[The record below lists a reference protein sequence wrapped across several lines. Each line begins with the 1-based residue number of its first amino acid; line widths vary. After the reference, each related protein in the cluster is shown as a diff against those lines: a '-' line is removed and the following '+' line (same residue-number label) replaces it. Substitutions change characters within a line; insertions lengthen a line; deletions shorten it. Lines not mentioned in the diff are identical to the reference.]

1 MCIQVFLSIDVR
13 SCCFLCVCTNM
24 RKSHA
29 EWAHGEK
36 RRLIHKF
43 NLTCAIFV
51 PPPQCY
57 QSIHQQTISF
67 TKLRPRL
74 NKQAPTVV
82 VVVVVY
88 KWLGASAGYRVPKKE
103 RNSIRAS
110 NSVNAVIILRRRWM
124 AKNKKKR
131 RSTTCKNVQTGWW
144 RQARLAGNWPD
155 RPARHQNQIHSL
167 G

>member
-124 AKNKKKR
+124 AKNKKKEEHDVQKR
-131 RSTTCKNVQTGWW
+131 ADRLVKTGEAGRQLTWST
-144 RQARLAGNWPD
+144 R
-155 RPARHQNQIHSL
+155 
-167 G
+167 